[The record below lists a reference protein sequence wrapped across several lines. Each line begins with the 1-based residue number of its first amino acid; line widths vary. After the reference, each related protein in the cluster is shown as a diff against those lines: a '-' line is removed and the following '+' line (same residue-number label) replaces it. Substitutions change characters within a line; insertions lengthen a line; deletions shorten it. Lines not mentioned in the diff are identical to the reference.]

1 MIMRTKK
8 ETVSIRIDKKLKD
21 EIVNDRDELQRKS
34 HTNGRWS
41 LSDCI
46 SELRRIAKLT
56 MNK

>member
-1 MIMRTKK
+1 MRTKK